1 MRGVTKKL
9 IINFAKMLV
18 GVIVRAA
25 TPVIEKELEEF
36 LIKWRKKCVETE
48 NPWDDML
55 ADFILDILDIE
66 YED

>member
-1 MRGVTKKL
+1 MSGVTKKVVL
-9 IINFAKMLV
+9 GFAKVLI

-36 LIKWRKKCVETE
+36 LSKWHKKCLATD

-55 ADFILDILDIE
+55 SEFLLDIFDIE
-66 YED
+66 HE